1 MRLKEGFVLQ
11 DVAGQTV
18 VIPTGDTLD
27 LNMMISLNETGKFL
41 WNRLAKGAEPCELI
55 AALLE
60 EYQVEEATAEAHV
73 TAFLQ
78 KLQAHG
84 FLE

>member
-18 VIPTGDTLD
+18 VIPTGDRLD

-41 WNRLAKGAEPCELI
+41 WSRLAKGAEPCELI